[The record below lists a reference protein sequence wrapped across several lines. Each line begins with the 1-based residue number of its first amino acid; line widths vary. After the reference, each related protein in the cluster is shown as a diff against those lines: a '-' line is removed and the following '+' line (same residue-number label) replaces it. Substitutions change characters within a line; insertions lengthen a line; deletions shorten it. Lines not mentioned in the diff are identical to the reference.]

1 MPTKILF
8 NGTRKFDARPDRIDF
23 RDLPYRARLVSLPDK
38 YPSDALIA
46 NWFPIYRAGEMV
58 LDQGKEG
65 SCTGFGLA
73 GVVNYL
79 RWELANQQA
88 MESGKKP
95 TQTERISARMLYQN
109 ARLYDEWKGDDYE
122 GSSCRGAMKGFHK
135 HGVCAENFWPNF
147 GKRGRPGTALDG
159 WDVNAPQT
167 PLGAYYRVDGKSIV
181 DMQSAIFE
189 THAIYVSADVHDGW
203 NRVKDNRKTLED
215 ALIEPPRDPDDVG
228 GHAFAIVGYTSDGF
242 IVQNSW
248 GPDWG
253 FHGFGLLP
261 YEDWTRYGTD
271 AWTLALGAPM
281 RVSFPAIKGRTQ
293 AKAQAQRTFRSPQM
307 RAETSLDERLR
318 ARSMLRTKVARDLST
333 VSPWINGEEARHII
347 FIGHNGAAERE
358 HVAANSGDD
367 AVRLVV
373 RDCIASAARDGFP
386 QVAIYDHGGLNSRA
400 DGIDRAR
407 VLGPWFE
414 ANRIKPIFVVWQS
427 GLLESAADILK
438 TALEK
443 IGVPAAAERSW
454 LRSKINEVK
463 DRAFEVFARDAGI
476 KAIWENMK
484 FRADGASKPG
494 GGLMTAARELKAAIG
509 DLSRNERPE
518 IHLIG
523 HSAGAIM
530 HGNFLSAMKAQDLKA
545 SSIQLW
551 APACTVAFAT
561 AKYGAAFANK
571 VADPKTT
578 YIEVLSDDNE
588 KSDPCVPVLYS
599 KSLLYLVSR
608 ALEPE
613 HKTPVLGLQK
623 AWSKKPD
630 EDDTFM
636 EGYQKIIDAWQAA
649 SSVTAPDTIVTE
661 PEVPIRREKDKD
673 ETIDASHGSFD
684 NNLDA
689 VNRAIRRIRGRVLQE
704 VTDLHGF

>member
-8 NGTRKFDARPDRIDF
+8 NGARKFDARPDRMDF
-23 RDLPYRARLVSLPDK
+23 RDLAYRAPLVSLPDK
-38 YPSDALIA
+38 YPSDILIA
-46 NWFPIYRAGEMV
+46 NWFPLYRAGRMV

-73 GVVNYL
+73 AVVNYL
-79 RWELANQQA
+79 RWERANRQA
-88 MESGKKP
+88 MANSRP
-95 TQTERISARMLYQN
+95 PAQIERISARMLYQN

-135 HGVCAENFWPNF
+135 HGVCTEDFWPNF
-147 GKRGRPGTALDG
+147 AKRGKPGSPIDG

-167 PLGAYYRVDGKSIV
+167 PLGAYYRIDGRSLV
-181 DMQSAIFE
+181 DMQSAIYE

-203 NRVKDNRKTLED
+203 DRVKKNRRTIDD
-215 ALIEPPRDPDDVG
+215 ARIDSPRDPDDVG

-253 FHGFGLLP
+253 FHGFGLFP

-281 RVSFPAIKGRTQ
+281 QVSFPAIKGKTN
-293 AKAQAQRTFRSPQM
+293 AKAQAGRTFRSPQM
-307 RAETSLDERLR
+307 RAELSLDDRLR
-318 ARSMLRTKVARDLST
+318 ARSMQRTKAAGDTSE
-333 VSPWINGEEARHII
+333 VSPWINGEEAKRMI
-347 FIGHNGAAERE
+347 FIGHNGRAERE

-367 AVRLVV
+367 AVRMVI
-373 RDCIASAARDGFP
+373 RDCIDTAARDGYS
-386 QVAIYDHGGLNSRA
+386 QVALYCHGGLNSRL

-414 ANRIKPIFVVWQS
+414 ANRIMPIFVVWQT
-427 GLLESAADILK
+427 GLLESAGDILK

-443 IGVPAAAERSW
+443 IGFPAATDQGW

-476 KAIWENMK
+476 KPIWENMK
-484 FRADGASKPG
+484 SRADGASRPG
-494 GGLMTAARELKAAIG
+494 GGMMTAARELKAALG
-509 DLSRNERPE
+509 DLSRNDRPE

-530 HGNFLSAMKAQDLKA
+530 HGNFLSAMKAQELKA

-551 APACTVAFAT
+551 APACTVEFAT
-561 AKYGAAFANK
+561 AKYGPAFASK
-571 VADPKTT
+571 VADPNTT

-588 KSDPCVPVLYS
+588 KSDPCVPALYS

-613 HKTPVLGLQK
+613 HKTPVLGLQR

-630 EDDTFM
+630 EEDTFI
-636 EGYQKIIDAWQAA
+636 EGYQKIVDAWQRA
-649 SSVTAPDTIVTE
+649 SSGIALDSTITE
-661 PEVPIRREKDKD
+661 TEVPIRREKNKD

-684 NNLDA
+684 NNLNV
-689 VNRAIRRIRGRVLQE
+689 VNRAIRRIRGRVLEE